1 MAVADVVELANGG
14 AQQNQEAVAL
24 YDEAQ
29 QAMAQDNYEVA
40 RRKLQQAHQTAP
52 QDMMI
57 LDAYGAF
64 LAEAGPQRDGITI
77 LQEAV
82 RQQPNEGFEKYM
94 YLGQL
99 LDGEDAVASI
109 RKGIQILQWQVD
121 TLGGD
126 EQEEASEQLSGA
138 LCALAERLLGS
149 GEELDSVAAECQQ
162 LLNRAGRIFPDS
174 PEPLQVLASLKVE
187 QQKPDEALQHLRE
200 SMQKWFPS
208 LQRMLADSDSERDEE
223 EEEKDMDEDDQDL
236 DAQLPSFEFRFE
248 TAKLLIELDET
259 TEKAVLI
266 LDSLIEEDDSVPNV
280 WYMLAMCLLGGG
292 QTEAAAEALQHGQK
306 LLRKQEDADELAK
319 DFSDLKVAIDEAAKE
334 QAAEADGAVPSV

>member
-29 QAMAQDNYEVA
+29 QAMAQDNYDVA

-109 RKGIQILQWQVD
+109 RKGIQILQWQ
-121 TLGGD
+121 GGD